1 MLHFV
6 WIAFVISAAIRTALK
21 IAPRAPILGKWEPV
35 SKSKQIKLL
44 FLHITY
50 FLHISHVENL
60 SCGNISPQDRFFLH
74 GNHPWYPWQIWGTRS
89 LPLRPLGRS
98 GREIHAEILLGDLE
112 KYSWPYLKNTASTK
126 VHFFRY
132 FPWIIFKKNLQ
143 NLFYI
148 FLLRK
153 VLSDL
158 FWTFVSRICFRYCSE
173 LVFQIL
179 FRI

>member
-1 MLHFV
+1 MARFAINASGAMLLPSLV
-6 WIAFVISAAIRTALK
+6 QVSESISGSVVPLAM
-21 IAPRAPILGKWEPV
+21 
-35 SKSKQIKLL
+35 
-44 FLHITY
+44 
-50 FLHISHVENL
+50 FLHISHVVNL

-89 LPLRPLGRS
+89 LHLRPLGRS

-112 KYSWPYLKNTASTK
+112 KYNWPYLRKQQAQKFNLSD
-126 VHFFRY
+126 
-132 FPWIIFKKNLQ
+132 ILQ
-143 NLFYI
+143 NLFRI
-148 FLLRK
+148 FFLRK

-179 FRI
+179 FWI